1 MTLLLGFAA
10 VNTGNNLLYLLVSAL
25 LGFMAVSGW
34 LGQQNLRQLD
44 VEFHFPHE
52 IFATQPTLVRVRLYN
67 RRTWLPAFLIRLNLG
82 EEKPLFAWIAAGGWS
97 EGSLTLSWPDRGTQH
112 LEDVWLE
119 SCYPINFFVRSLRVS
134 VQQSLLV
141 FPLPQR
147 KKMATGEGEKGHSS
161 AQTSRNCG
169 DSSDLRSVQDYR
181 GGEPLKSIHWKLS
194 ARHDSYKVKLHE
206 GFRAKPLMIDID
218 QLQGSLEQR
227 IRQAA
232 GLVVEQLRRQQPVGL
247 QLGSE
252 RISPGLGR
260 GQRRRLLSKLAV
272 YHGS

>member
-34 LGQQNLRQLD
+34 LGQQNLRRLE
-44 VEFHFPHE
+44 VEFHFPRE
-52 IFATQPTLVRVRLYN
+52 VFATQPTLVGVRLYN
-67 RRTWLPAFLIRLNLG
+67 RRARLPAFLIRLNLG
-82 EEKPLFAWIAAGGWS
+82 AENPLFPWVAAGAWG
-97 EGSLTLSWPDRGTQH
+97 EGSLTLSWPQRGTHQ
-112 LEDVWLE
+112 LEDLWLE

-134 VQQSLLV
+134 INQELLV
-141 FPLPQR
+141 FPLPQ
-147 KKMATGEGEKGHSS
+147 GEKMSAAKGEEGQAFLPSS
-161 AQTSRNCG
+161 RKRG

-206 GFRAKPLMIDID
+206 GFSARPLMIDLD

-227 IRQAA
+227 ISQAA
-232 GLVVEQLRRQQPVGL
+232 SLVVEQLRRQQPVGL
-247 QLGSE
+247 QLGRE
-252 RISPGLGR
+252 RIPPRLGG

-272 YHGS
+272 YHGG

>member
-34 LGQQNLRQLD
+34 LGQQNLRRLE
-44 VEFHFPHE
+44 VEFHFPSE
-52 IFATQPTLVRVRLYN
+52 IFATQPTLVGVRLYN
-67 RRTWLPAFLIRLNLG
+67 RRARLPAFLVRLNLG
-82 EEKPLFAWIAAGGWS
+82 VEKPLFAWIAAGGWS
-97 EGSLTLSWPDRGTQH
+97 EGSLTLSWPYRGTRH
-112 LEDVWLE
+112 LDDLWLE
-119 SCYPINFFVRSLRVS
+119 SCYPINFFVRSLRVP
-134 VQQSLLV
+134 VDQSLLV

-147 KKMATGEGEKGHSS
+147 EKMTTAEGGEG
-161 AQTSRNCG
+161 QPLVQNSRRRG

-206 GFRAKPLMIDID
+206 GFSTRPLMIDID

-227 IRQAA
+227 ISQAA

-252 RISPGLGR
+252 RIPPGLGR
-260 GQRRRLLSKLAV
+260 GQRRRLLSQLAV
-272 YHGS
+272 YHGR